1 MIDSVPADVA
11 NAENFVRVGLTADA
25 HNAAHTREELARWLE
40 QYFDLDQTRVNDM
53 LLATN
58 EALANAAEFA
68 YVNAERAGTMDIQAS
83 FSPRE
88 EKLTVTITD
97 HGTWR
102 PPNPTP
108 QNRLR
113 GRGIPLMH
121 ALTDHASITPTSE
134 GTRVHLEW
142 TGVRGRAG
150 VPSS

>member
-25 HNAAHTREELARWLE
+25 HNAAHTREELARWLD
-40 QYFDLDQTRVNDM
+40 QYFELDQTRVNDL

-68 YVNAERAGTMDIQAS
+68 YVNAERAGTMDILAN
-83 FSPRE
+83 FNARDR
-88 EKLTVTITD
+88 KLTVTITD

-102 PPNPTP
+102 PPNPAP

-121 ALTDHASITPTSE
+121 ALSDNASITPTSE

-142 TGVRGRAG
+142 TGVHGRDGVAG
-150 VPSS
+150 S